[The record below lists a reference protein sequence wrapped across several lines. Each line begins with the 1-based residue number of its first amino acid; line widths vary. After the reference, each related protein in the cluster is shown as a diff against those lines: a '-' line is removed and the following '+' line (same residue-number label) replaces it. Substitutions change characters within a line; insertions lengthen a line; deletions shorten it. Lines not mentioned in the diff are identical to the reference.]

1 MGGLLSSLG
10 KNFVQVLYLR
20 LSHMF
25 YQRKSGENRQG
36 SVLSWKVKKMGP
48 VDRHKLVQSW
58 SSCRYTHTQSNI
70 LGTVSPQP
78 PQERRSGME
87 IHGYSFISVSTSACN
102 KGKRLVNCLAKLSH
116 SFCGTN

>member
-1 MGGLLSSLG
+1 MGGLLSSLV

-25 YQRKSGENRQG
+25 YQRKRGENRQG

-58 SSCRYTHTQSNI
+58 SSCRYTHTEQH
-70 LGTVSPQP
+70 LGD
-78 PQERRSGME
+78 
-87 IHGYSFISVSTSACN
+87 SVSTATS
-102 KGKRLVNCLAKLSH
+102 GKKERDGDSWIQLHFCQYLCL
-116 SFCGTN
+116 